1 MRWKDDQPETHQR
14 THYEII
20 SCASRDPSLP
30 SASRVTAFA
39 QQKTVFED
47 LPALVLS
54 NDKVSLTVITEGGA
68 MAQIL
73 LADDKEKI
81 NPIWNPYWI
90 ARQAGLSRPTSFFR
104 GHFACLDGFGPSSA
118 EERAAGL
125 PFHGEASMLPWMLQ
139 SNQKTGRHAERGI
152 FRGASARPG
161 NVRPDL
167 PHRRRREHRLGG
179 QRGDQS
185 AGVRP
190 PRLLGRARDDQRA
203 LSRARQ
209 GCGRHARHKAKTKSV
224 PAQANPPRQ
233 LRSFVDFTWPMAPT
247 VDGQPFDI
255 RSAPMKPNTTDH
267 MTTLIDPSRRLG
279 FATALHPEKRL
290 LIGWVFRREEFPWVQ
305 TWLSNPGT
313 NRMTRGLE
321 FATQPFDL
329 PRAEVLRN
337 GPLFDSPVF
346 RIFPAKS
353 TITSSFLMF
362 YTSVPEG
369 FLKVDDVQLTGG
381 KLVIEDRA
389 NRKTVSLA
397 ASRSL

>member
-1 MRWKDDQPETHQR
+1 MKLSPVRRALLLCFCVTF
-14 THYEII
+14 
-20 SCASRDPSLP
+20 
-30 SASRVTAFA
+30 SALA

-125 PFHGEASMLPWMLQ
+125 PFHGEASVLPWMLQ
-139 SNQKTGRHAERGI
+139 SNQKTGGTLSAAFSVALPLAQETFARTYHIVDGENIVWVDSAVTSLLAFDRPVFWGEHATI
-152 FRGASARPG
+152 SAPFLEPG
-161 NVRPDL
+161 KVAVDMPVTR
-167 PHRRRREHRLGG
+167 
-179 QRGDQS
+179 
-185 AGVRP
+185 
-190 PRLLGRARDDQRA
+190 
-203 LSRARQ
+203 
-209 GCGRHARHKAKTKSV
+209 AKTKMV
-224 PAQANPPRQ
+224 PDQANPPRQ
-233 LRSFVDFTWPMAPT
+233 LRSYVDFTWPMAPT
-247 VDGQPFDI
+247 VDGQSFDL
-255 RSAPMKPNTTDH
+255 RTAPMKPGTTEH
-267 MTTLIDPSRRLG
+267 VTTLIDPSRRLG

-290 LIGWVFRREEFPWVQ
+290 LIGWVFRREEYPWVQ
-305 TWLSNPGT
+305 TWLSNPGS

-329 PRAEVLRN
+329 PRADVLKS
-337 GPLFDSPVF
+337 GPLFDSPVL
-346 RIFPAKS
+346 RILPAKS

-362 YTSVPEG
+362 YTPVPEG
-369 FLKVDDVQLTGG
+369 FLKVDDVQLSGG

-389 NRKTVSLA
+389 NKKTVTLA